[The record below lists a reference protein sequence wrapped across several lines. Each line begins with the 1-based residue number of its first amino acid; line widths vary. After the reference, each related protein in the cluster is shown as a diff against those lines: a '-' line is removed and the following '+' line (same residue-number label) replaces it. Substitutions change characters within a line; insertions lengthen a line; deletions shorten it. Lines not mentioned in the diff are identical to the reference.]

1 MLGYLTDSD
10 FYCFAKGSIY
20 ACRGRNKDI
29 KYIFETLQSVVKQV
43 MVVLAQNGKLAV
55 PANPSAIIVDGDIG
69 NTTATATQIVAA
81 SFVNNAEIRNALTQR
96 GTSIPPEINSIL
108 DSSLSVQELVQ
119 RVAAGAT
126 EIAGFFKYVSENF
139 PEISRAPVV
148 IEVPEPPKRLTPIG
162 VIVIGVVAVIG
173 VGLLGAAASRAKEP
187 V

>member
-10 FYCFAKGSIY
+10 FYCFTKGSIY

-29 KYIFETLQSVVKQV
+29 KYVFETLQSVVKQV
-43 MVVLAQNGKLAV
+43 MTLLAQNGKLAV

-81 SFVNNAEIRNALTQR
+81 SFVNNPEIRNALTQR

-108 DSSLSVQELVQ
+108 DTSLSVQELV
-119 RVAAGAT
+119 RLVAAGAT

-139 PEISRAPVV
+139 PEISRDPVV
-148 IEVPEPPKRLTPIG
+148 IQVPEPPNRLTPIG
-162 VIVIGVVAVIG
+162 LIVIGFATLIG
-173 VGLLGAAASRAKEP
+173 IGLLGAAAARSKGAE
-187 V
+187 